1 MPFFTYILF
10 SESHDRYYIGHTD
23 RLEERIIEHNSGHT
37 KSTRYGCPW
46 ELVFKRE
53 FGTRIEAI
61 RYERYLKSQKS
72 RKFIETLILTG

>member
-37 KSTRYGCPW
+37 KSTRYGCPFHW
-46 ELVFKRE
+46 LCRINRLPFIAVTDPPAGGISDG
-53 FGTRIEAI
+53 FG
-61 RYERYLKSQKS
+61 YY
-72 RKFIETLILTG
+72 